1 MNYNNRILIV
11 DDNESIHSDFRK
23 TLCPVKHDT
32 VDVDLLELE
41 LFGDGSENHEG
52 EDRFDPEYELDSAY
66 QGQEALEKVRQA
78 AEAGKPYALLFV
90 DVRMPPGWD
99 GIETIS
105 RIWKEFPYTEVV
117 ICTAYSDYS
126 WDEIADKL
134 GNSDKLLFMTKPFS
148 SIVVKQM
155 ALSLVKKW
163 NLGEQARN
171 YVANLE
177 AEVNDRT
184 SQLKTLLDEVE
195 KKNQQLKHLALHDS
209 LTDLPNRTLFSDRLV
224 HRIAISEREHT
235 PFAVFMM
242 DLNKFKEI
250 NDGLGH
256 EIGDKVLTEVA
267 TRVSK
272 LIRESDTVARLGGDE
287 FAVLL
292 HESDLESCVL
302 VAKKI
307 LSAFQEPLVSDGKS
321 IPIGLSI
328 GIAVYP
334 EHGEDELTLLRHAD
348 IAMYESKSSGEG
360 FTIIDI
366 KENEIRNIRAQL
378 AKELETAVTNGEL
391 SVHYQ
396 PIWNISKQKTDK
408 VECLCRWNHSTR
420 GMIPPSEFI
429 PIAEQ
434 KELIKAI
441 TLFVMETAVKQLKE
455 WHQQGIMVS
464 VSINLS
470 ARNFLD
476 PELKDYLH
484 NILKDHEVDGK
495 WVTLEITESMT
506 INNPE
511 KAISIMKSY
520 AKQGIQLSIDDYGT
534 GYASLGYIKKLP
546 VNEIKIDGSFVHN
559 LHADDENKVIVKSTI
574 ELAHAL
580 NMNIVAEGVED
591 KENLDELAKM
601 GCDDIQGYYI
611 CKPQDSEQLT
621 QWLIDESDSK
631 SKEK

>member
-1 MNYNNRILIV
+1 MTVNNRILIV
-11 DDNESIHSDFRK
+11 DDNESIHYDFRK
-23 TLCPVKHDT
+23 TLCPVKNKAAE
-32 VDVDLLELE
+32 VDLLEME
-41 LFGDGSENHEG
+41 LFGEGGELSDEEG
-52 EDRFDPEYELDSAY
+52 EFEPVYELDSAF
-66 QGQEALEKVRQA
+66 QGEEALEKVRQA
-78 AEAGKPYALLFV
+78 TADGKPYALLFV

-99 GIETIS
+99 GIETIG

-126 WDEIADKL
+126 WDEIAEKL

-184 SQLKTLLDEVE
+184 SQLKALLEEVE
-195 KKNQQLKHLALHDS
+195 KKNQMLKHLALHDA
-209 LTDLPNRTLFSDRLV
+209 LTDLPNRTLFTDRLV
-224 HRIAISEREHT
+224 HRIATAERERA

-250 NDGLGH
+250 NDALGH
-256 EIGDKVLTEVA
+256 DIGDRVLIEVA
-267 TRVSK
+267 KRVSK
-272 LIRESDTVARLGGDE
+272 VIRDSDTIARLGGDE

-292 HESDLESCVL
+292 HEATTDSSML
-302 VAKKI
+302 VARKI
-307 LSAFQEPLVSDGKS
+307 QAAFQEPLAWEGKN

-334 EHGEDELTLLRHAD
+334 EHGENESILLKHAD
-348 IAMYESKSSGEG
+348 VAMYESKSSGEG
-360 FTIIDI
+360 VTVIDVE
-366 KENEIRNIRAQL
+366 ENEIRNTRTQL
-378 AKELETAVTNGEL
+378 ARELEVAVKEGKL

-396 PIWNISKQKTDK
+396 PIWNIAKAQPTK
-408 VECLCRWNHSTR
+408 VECLCRWDHPER
-420 GMIPPSEFI
+420 GMVPPSDFI

-434 KELIKAI
+434 KELIKDI
-441 TLFVMETAVKQLKE
+441 TLFVMDVAVKQLSE
-455 WHQQGIMVS
+455 WQRQGVTIG

-476 PELKDYLH
+476 LDLSDYLLDK
-484 NILKDHEVDGK
+484 LKQYGVEGK
-495 WVTLEITESMT
+495 WITLEITESMT
-506 INNPE
+506 INNAE
-511 KAISIMKSY
+511 KAIAMMKLY
-520 AKQGIQLSIDDYGT
+520 AEQGIQLSIDDYGT

-546 VNEIKIDGSFVHN
+546 VNEIKIDRSFVHD
-559 LHADDENKVIVKSTI
+559 LSTDSENRVIVKSTI

-580 NMNIVAEGVED
+580 KMRVVAEGIED
-591 KENLDELAKM
+591 KDNMDVLAQL
-601 GCDDIQGYYI
+601 GCNDIQGYFI
-611 CKPQDSEQLT
+611 CRPQEASAIT
-621 QWLIDESDSK
+621 QWLLER
-631 SKEK
+631 ETQEVE